1 ALQMAEKRKEGAAY
15 FWYRELT
22 AKKRGELKVTN
33 KNSSPETT
41 WAISPTFTE
50 GFTGAAAAAS
60 F

>member
-1 ALQMAEKRKEGAAY
+1 VFGVAAAGVAAY

-41 WAISPTFTE
+41 WAITPSLSE
-50 GFTGAAAAAS
+50 GFTGAAAAAR